1 VKLDRRTV
9 WVLVAWAVF
18 LVGVRLWGL
27 HVVATRERNLRL
39 RAIPLY
45 GHWDWSITWWLLI
58 PVAVGALVIVVLP
71 QLSRH
76 RPWRVVLVATAAAG
90 VAFSLALAVAEPHRH
105 PAELLQA
112 LREGPRELDVRDLP
126 GLLNGSAFRSG
137 PAAACARVYGRLYEA
152 VAEVAGAQVIVDSS
166 KSPTHGALVAQL
178 PAVDVAFLHL
188 VRDPRATAHSWTRG
202 KPAPGQN
209 PREEMWRMPAWRAA
223 RAWLLSNAIA
233 DRVRRRRRSLLM
245 RYEDVM
251 ADPRRSLDTITSLV
265 GQPAQAEVPLEGRW
279 VELPTS
285 HTASGNPDR
294 FRTGPVELRDDD
306 AWRTD
311 QRPLDRLTVTVMTL
325 PLLHRFGYPVAASR
339 RGREGA
345 RA

>member
-1 VKLDRRTV
+1 MPPSPSVLYVLGQDRSGSTILGEALAARPG
-9 WVLVAWAVF
+9 WVHIGELRHLWAA
-18 LVGVRLWGL
+18 GL
-27 HVVATRERNLRL
+27 LRDGLCGCGTPMRECEF
-39 RAIPLY
+39 
-45 GHWDWSITWWLLI
+45 WS
-58 PVAVGALVIVVLP
+58 AV
-71 QLSRH
+71 LSRAF
-76 RPWRVVLVATAAAG
+76 PDGTPDPATVLGWQRAA
-90 VAFSLALAVAEPHRH
+90 VQIRH
-105 PAELLQA
+105 
-112 LREGPRELDVRDLP
+112 LP
-126 GLLNGSAFRSG
+126 GLLNGSALRSG

-233 DRVRRRRRSLLM
+233 DRVRRRRRSLVM

-251 ADPRRSLDTITSLV
+251 ADPRRSLDAITSLV
-265 GQPAQAEVPLEGRW
+265 GQPAQSEVPLEGRW

-311 QRPLDRLTVTVMTL
+311 QLPLDRFTVTVMTL

>member
-1 VKLDRRTV
+1 MPPSPSVLYVLGQDRSGSTILSEALAARPG
-9 WVLVAWAVF
+9 WIHIGELRHLWAA
-18 LVGVRLWGL
+18 GL
-27 HVVATRERNLRL
+27 LRDGLCGCGTPMRECEF
-39 RAIPLY
+39 
-45 GHWDWSITWWLLI
+45 WS
-58 PVAVGALVIVVLP
+58 AV
-71 QLSRH
+71 LSRAF
-76 RPWRVVLVATAAAG
+76 PDGTPDPATVLGWQRAA
-90 VAFSLALAVAEPHRH
+90 VQIRH
-105 PAELLQA
+105 
-112 LREGPRELDVRDLP
+112 LP
-126 GLLNGSAFRSG
+126 GLLNGSALRSG

-233 DRVRRRRRSLLM
+233 DRVRRRRRSLVM

-251 ADPRRSLDTITSLV
+251 ADPRRSLDAITSLV
-265 GQPAQAEVPLEGRW
+265 GQPAQSEVPLEGRW

-311 QRPLDRLTVTVMTL
+311 QLPLDRFTVTVMTL